1 MPSISGMEVLSMAEQ
16 DLHGKIGEI
25 KGRQEMMARQL
36 GSIETKLDKIA
47 DDVSTVKSR
56 VSRIEGR
63 ASVWG
68 ILTAAIT
75 TALINLGL
83 RK

>member
-1 MPSISGMEVLSMAEQ
+1 MGEQ
-16 DLHGKIGEI
+16 DLYKEIGEI
-25 KGRQEMMARQL
+25 KGRQEMVAKQL
-36 GSIETKLDKIA
+36 GGIETKLDRIA
-47 DDVSTVKSR
+47 DDVSAVKSR
-56 VSRIEGR
+56 VSKIEGR